1 MRIWVVMLGLM
12 LTGGIAMAGLRAVNL
27 RCEYHVS
34 PVGVDVLQPRLSW
47 VVEATDPNERG
58 QRQTA
63 FQIIVSSSK
72 EKLDKDIGD
81 LWDTGK
87 VSSDATT
94 VTYAGSPLRSL
105 MECWWKVRVWDKDG
119 NLSEWSEPARW
130 VMGILDTDEWKAEWI
145 GYDEPALWE
154 ERLLT
159 FSGCRWIWF
168 PENNPRQSAPIGT
181 RYFRRTFDLP
191 TERKIVRARVLFT
204 ADNQFVL
211 FVNGKEVAR
220 SDGKEFAWRRPQT
233 AEVTQLLRAGKN
245 ALAVAATNEGGPA
258 GVLGKLV
265 VEFESGEPI
274 VVVTDR
280 NWKCSQNEQA
290 NWQQE
295 DFDDSGWREARDLG
309 GFGITPWGFVHPQA
323 VYVPP
328 LPFLRKT
335 FTVEKPVK
343 RALLFV
349 SALGTCELRMNGQR
363 VTEDYFV
370 PGWPDF
376 RKRVYYR
383 AYEVTHLIRQG
394 KNAIGA
400 ILHDEWYAGY
410 QGGWGQR
417 NKFGGEPRL
426 LVQLHIEFDDG
437 SAQIVV
443 SDESWKANYG
453 PILEAD
459 NYMGETDDARRE
471 LVGWDTPDYDDSG
484 WKPVITGRGT
494 GDEGRESLKLTWH
507 PGPPIR
513 KVMELPAK
521 SVREIKPGVF
531 VFDLGQNMVGVVRL
545 KVRNAAPGTKIVLRY
560 AEVLEP
566 DGTLHTANLRG
577 ARATDTYICK
587 GEPEEVWE
595 PRFTFHGFRYVEV
608 TGYPG
613 TPPLDTVTGIVLHS
627 DVPMVGEFECSHP
640 FVNRLV
646 ENIRWGLRGNFFE
659 VPTDCPQRDER
670 QGWTGDAQIFARTAT
685 YFADISAFMT
695 KWLIDLNDSQREDGA
710 YPDVAPATG
719 AGFGTP
725 AWGDAGIIVPYTLW
739 RVTGDTQFITHHYD
753 NMRRYIDY
761 LVRNSK
767 DYLRPEI
774 GYGDW
779 VAAGPATPRDV
790 IATAYFAYVVK
801 LMEEMAEAIGRADDA
816 NQYRQLFAKIKEAF
830 IKAYVQP
837 DGRIK
842 GDTQTCYALALDID
856 LLPDELKPK
865 AVEHLVAD
873 IENRG
878 WKLATGFVGTR
889 HLMLA
894 LSKFGRSDV
903 AYRLLLQEDYPSWL
917 YMVRMGATTI
927 WERWNSIQPDGTIH
941 EPSMNSFNHYAFGCV
956 GEWMFRYVAG
966 IDELEPGF
974 RKILIRPIPDGLEF
988 VRASYNS
995 VRGRI
1000 AVEWQKEGDKFQ
1012 LKVTVPAN
1020 TTALVCVPTKDA
1032 STVTESG
1039 KPATQSEG
1047 VRFVGVDGNFAVYEV
1062 GSGQYEFVSA
1072 M

>member
-1 MRIWVVMLGLM
+1 
-12 LTGGIAMAGLRAVNL
+12 MAGLKVTNL
-27 RCEYHVS
+27 RCEYQVN
-34 PVGVDVLQPRLSW
+34 PIGVDVLQPRLSW
-47 VVEATDPNERG
+47 VVEATDPTERG

-63 FQIIVSSSK
+63 YQIVVASTR
-72 EKLDKDIGD
+72 ENLDKNIGD

-87 VSSDATT
+87 VNSDATM
-94 VTYAGSPLRSL
+94 VIYAGKSLQSL

-119 NLSEWSEPARW
+119 NPSEWSEPAKW
-130 VMGILDTDEWKAEWI
+130 VMGILNANEWKAKWI
-145 GYDEPALWE
+145 GYDEPAPWE

-168 PENNPRQSAPIGT
+168 PENNPRQSAPAGT
-181 RYFRRTFDLP
+181 RFFRRTFELP
-191 TERKIVRARVLFT
+191 ADRKLVRARVLFT

-220 SDGKEFAWRRPQT
+220 SDGKEFAWQRPQT
-233 AEVTQLLRAGKN
+233 AEVTQLLHAGKN
-245 ALAVAATNEGGPA
+245 VLAIAATNEGGPA

-265 VEFESGEPI
+265 VEFESGEPLVI
-274 VVVTDR
+274 VTDR
-280 NWKCSQNEQA
+280 NWKCARDEQQ
-290 NWQQE
+290 NWQQV
-295 DFDDSGWREARDLG
+295 DFDDSGWREVRDLG
-309 GFGITPWGFVHPQA
+309 GFGITPWGFVHPQT

-335 FTVEKPVK
+335 FTIEKPVK
-343 RALLFV
+343 RALLLV

-363 VTEDYFV
+363 VTDDYFV
-370 PGWPDF
+370 PGWSDF
-376 RKRVYYR
+376 RKRAYYR
-383 AYEVTHLIRQG
+383 AYEVTHLLRQG

-426 LVQLHIEFDDG
+426 LVQLHIEFTDG
-437 SAQIVV
+437 STQLVV

-471 LVGWDTPDYDDSG
+471 LVGWDTPEYDDSD
-484 WKPVITGRGT
+484 WKQVVTGRGT
-494 GDEGRESLKLTWH
+494 GDAGRESFSLTWH

-521 SVREIKPGVF
+521 SVREVKPGIF
-531 VFDLGQNMVGVVRL
+531 IFDLGQNMVGVVRL

-560 AEVLEP
+560 GEVLEP

-595 PRFTFHGFRYVEV
+595 PRFTYHGFRYVEV

-613 TPPLDTVTGIVLHS
+613 TPPLDAITGIVLHS

-640 FVNRLV
+640 LVNRLV
-646 ENIRWGLRGNFFE
+646 ENIRWGLRGNYFE

-695 KWLIDLNDSQREDGA
+695 KWLIDLNDSQRDDGA

-719 AGFGTP
+719 AGYGTP

-739 RVTGDTQFITHHYD
+739 RVTGDTQFISRHYE

-767 DYLRPEI
+767 DFLRPEI

-779 VAAGPATPRDV
+779 VPAGPPTPRDV

-801 LMEEMAEAIGRADDA
+801 LMAEMAEAIGRTDDA
-816 NQYRQLFAKIKEAF
+816 EQYRQLFAKIREAF

-865 AVEHLVAD
+865 AIEYLIAD
-873 IENRG
+873 IERRG

-889 HLMLA
+889 HLMLV

-974 RKILIRPIPDGLEF
+974 KRILVRPIPDGLDF

-1000 AVEWQKEGDKFQ
+1000 AIEWQKKGDKFH
-1012 LKVTVPAN
+1012 LKVTIPAN
-1020 TTALVCVPTKDA
+1020 TTALVYIPTKDV
-1032 STVTESG
+1032 SSVTESG
-1039 KPATQSEG
+1039 KPAAQSEG
-1047 VRFVGVDGNFAVYEV
+1047 VRFIGTENNFAVYEV
-1062 GSGQYEFVSA
+1062 GSGQYEFLSA
-1072 M
+1072 I